1 MGAELRLALDPAIQ
15 DFFRQ
20 FEQSSPF
27 IKYEF
32 VEVTF
37 GSANTDKDI
46 RTTLRVANPDDL
58 NYQLV
63 KADRACAIYNDQSST
78 RKAWQDGYVI
88 LRCSVAS
95 ANCRILLTAKRT

>member
-1 MGAELRLALDPAIQ
+1 MELRIALDPALH

-27 IKYEF
+27 IQYEF

-37 GSANTDKDI
+37 GTANVDKDI
-46 RTTLRVANPDDL
+46 RTSLRVADPDDL

-63 KADRACAIYNDQSST
+63 RSDRATTLYHDQSST
-78 RKAWQDGYVI
+78 RKVWQDGYVI
-88 LRCSVAS
+88 LRSSVAS
-95 ANCRILLTAKRT
+95 ANCRILLTAKRN